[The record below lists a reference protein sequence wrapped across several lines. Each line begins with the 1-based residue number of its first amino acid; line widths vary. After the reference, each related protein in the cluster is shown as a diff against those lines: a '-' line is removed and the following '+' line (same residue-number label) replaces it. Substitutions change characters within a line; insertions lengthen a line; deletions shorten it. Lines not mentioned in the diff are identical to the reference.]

1 MEINANADDI
11 ANVWM
16 NQGQSRCEWDTT
28 CSKSKALVGN
38 SNRTTL
44 NYYRGHGGAL
54 LTPAREYVTAI
65 EKTHGGVVG
74 INNIMTIV
82 LVSINDDSSKFP
94 ATFNTVRGYMN
105 SILILEKKNAD
116 KTMCTLLIET
126 DPKGWL
132 YPVSG
137 IVSYIMQNRLIKSM
151 TNFKNLFEKD
161 KDSIENMTM
170 SVEQIARKK
179 FEKSQKDKNKET
191 TIEEVTIYK
200 DDLIATIKML
210 EAKLSDISKTERND
224 KIDLTQL
231 KDRVR
236 SDLIAARNKLSGLK

>member
-1 MEINANADDI
+1 
-11 ANVWM
+11 
-16 NQGQSRCEWDTT
+16 
-28 CSKSKALVGN
+28 
-38 SNRTTL
+38 
-44 NYYRGHGGAL
+44 
-54 LTPAREYVTAI
+54 
-65 EKTHGGVVG
+65 
-74 INNIMTIV
+74 
-82 LVSINDDSSKFP
+82 
-94 ATFNTVRGYMN
+94 
-105 SILILEKKNAD
+105 
-116 KTMCTLLIET
+116 
-126 DPKGWL
+126 
-132 YPVSG
+132 
-137 IVSYIMQNRLIKSM
+137 M

>member
-11 ANVWM
+11 AKVWM
-16 NQGQSRCEWDTT
+16 NQGLSRCDWDTT
-28 CSKSKALVGN
+28 CSKSQKLVPN
-38 SNRTTL
+38 SNGSIL
-44 NYYRGHGGAL
+44 SYYRGYGGLL
-54 LTPAREYVTAI
+54 LTPARDYVFTI
-65 EKTHGGVVG
+65 DKTHGGVVG

-82 LVSINDDSSKFP
+82 LVSLNDDNKLPS
-94 ATFNTVRGYMN
+94 TFNTVRGYMN

-116 KTMCTLLIET
+116 KTLCTLLIEI

-137 IVSYIMQNRLIKSM
+137 IVSFITTNRLIKSM
-151 TNFKNLFEKD
+151 TNFKSLFEND

-170 SVEQIARKK
+170 SIEQIARKK
-179 FEKSQKDKNKET
+179 FDKSQKEKNKDT
-191 TIEEVTIYK
+191 TIDEVSINK
-200 DDLIATIKML
+200 DDLIATIRML
-210 EAKLSDISKTERND
+210 ELKLNEISKSEKNE

-236 SDLIAARNKLSGLK
+236 SDLIAARNKLSRL